1 MTHFSAVMQRSF
13 TSIAASYGIKVNEL
27 LLRTWFQIV
36 GASADYLT
44 SIGLTAMLPS
54 APSKALIDLL
64 TRYSIS
70 ELNETHPII
79 SNMLNATGSG
89 YNQAIL
95 MYLTTAIEID
105 KPDRLN
111 PIKKSLPIGNTTVH
125 ALLNISEAQLSTR
138 NYLTD
143 IYGILKLKSDMI
155 LSKSLQPFVNTFLK
169 NVPIVALEKLVGK
182 AKYSN
187 LLSLRKRYYIAQ
199 VEMKGKVAVSLG
211 LEMASKIKEFGMIF
225 ATKRA
230 AIIANLNSSFVSIAE
245 RRNLSLPRLLSM
257 TWFQIFQSS
266 LSEFNTLGITQII
279 PALQSPK
286 FSTILTNNSI
296 SSIMATYPVISNSAL
311 LSGKDYKFTTGQ
323 FMYVMAVA
331 DSALGTLL
339 FVRSIPPA
347 IGTVSIASMF
357 DSTDIDFVKRKYLT
371 DIYPLLRS
379 SSQLITNKSVAS
391 YYYSWFKMTVDQAK
405 SLLKGN
411 FAAYEQMR
419 ARVVMA
425 IIDGDLKSSQTI
437 GKELFRILTWGLQ
450 QRVKELGNKSADSD
464 EVAIKGLIA
473 VGTYVPINIISQVY
487 KINIDLLD
495 SLTMYGLANHISNV
509 SQERFV
515 QIFNISSES
524 IQLLDKARMRD
535 IRVLV
540 ALENL
545 LPSMEIDDISPVSLS
560 NVVLKTNNGRL
571 LDTMTVISN
580 ARKTSVENM
589 TLSDVKDYGQGTD
602 ADVMKLFTVVKVE
615 PSYFNAIS
623 QIRLAVV
630 RQIWNTSV
638 HGIGGFNMIDLAR
651 ALCRKGH
658 RYNGKKC
665 VPFDGCKAS
674 GLCSKNASC
683 TNIIGSYL
691 CQCKTGFSKNSIGSC
706 EALPLPSQAQ
716 LLGERC

>member
-545 LPSMEIDDISPVSLS
+545 LPSVEIDDVSPKALSDLIFRLKNQKLLDSLEEISTNRGMGFFHLRFLDIATYGGWIDSDAKKLFLLVNASFIRFEELRYFGMDHVSQVL
-560 NVVLKTNNGRL
+560 NVSVLTFRRMNVIQLVRSMCNTGQRFNGRKCVNFL
-571 LDTMTVISN
+571 GCATGN
-580 ARKTSVENM
+580 
-589 TLSDVKDYGQGTD
+589 QC
-602 ADVMKLFTVVKVE
+602 
-615 PSYFNAIS
+615 
-623 QIRLAVV
+623 
-630 RQIWNTSV
+630 SV
-638 HGIGGFNMIDLAR
+638 HARCIDIA
-651 ALCRKGH
+651 
-658 RYNGKKC
+658 
-665 VPFDGCKAS
+665 
-674 GLCSKNASC
+674 
-683 TNIIGSYL
+683 GSYI
-691 CQCKTGFSKNSIGSC
+691 CRCKTGYAGNGFNCYGEWSIT
-706 EALPLPSQAQ
+706 LP
-716 LLGERC
+716 

>member
-1 MTHFSAVMQRSF
+1 MRSASLVHKPSSHLIRILETKTITDVIQE
-13 TSIAASYGIKVNEL
+13 Y
-27 LLRTWFQIV
+27 QIV
-36 GASADYLT
+36 KISLQNNAISKTFTLLQFLDVMMKEDTSEATRKVIENLPLGDASITAILGLNKSVSLERRYLSQIYLTFLSSVNQIVNQSADSY
-44 SIGLTAMLPS
+44 
-54 APSKALIDLL
+54 
-64 TRYSIS
+64 Y
-70 ELNETHPII
+70 
-79 SNMLNATGSG
+79 
-89 YNQAIL
+89 
-95 MYLTTAIEID
+95 
-105 KPDRLN
+105 
-111 PIKKSLPIGNTTVH
+111 KKTLKMT
-125 ALLNISEAQLSTR
+125 ISEAQKLFGG
-138 NYLTD
+138 NLTG
-143 IYGILKLKSDMI
+143 Y
-155 LSKSLQPFVNTFLK
+155 
-169 NVPIVALEKLVGK
+169 E
-182 AKYSN
+182 N
-187 LLSLRKRYYIAQ
+187 LRERFT
-199 VEMKGKVAVSLG
+199 E
-211 LEMASKIKEFGMIF
+211 
-225 ATKRA
+225 A
-230 AIIANLNSSFVSIAE
+230 AINKDQNAMRVMQHAMQKTLTAE
-245 RRNLSLPRLLSM
+245 
-257 TWFQIFQSS
+257 
-266 LSEFNTLGITQII
+266 
-279 PALQSPK
+279 
-286 FSTILTNNSI
+286 
-296 SSIMATYPVISNSAL
+296 
-311 LSGKDYKFTTGQ
+311 
-323 FMYVMAVA
+323 
-331 DSALGTLL
+331 
-339 FVRSIPPA
+339 
-347 IGTVSIASMF
+347 
-357 DSTDIDFVKRKYLT
+357 
-371 DIYPLLRS
+371 
-379 SSQLITNKSVAS
+379 
-391 YYYSWFKMTVDQAK
+391 
-405 SLLKGN
+405 
-411 FAAYEQMR
+411 
-419 ARVVMA
+419 
-425 IIDGDLKSSQTI
+425 
-437 GKELFRILTWGLQ
+437 LQ